1 MSPLH
6 KRGHHVK
13 RVLVTGFDPFDNDTV
28 NPSWESARRVDGW
41 RCDGHEV
48 IARRLPCVFR
58 VVRPLLTAHIDELS
72 PDIVIALGLA
82 GGRLDFSLER
92 VAINV
97 DDARI
102 PDNADDQPID
112 RPCVAGGPA
121 GYFSA
126 LPIKAILRRLRAAG
140 IPASVSN
147 SAGTFVCN
155 HTFYVA
161 RHLAETGRHRF
172 RAGFIHVPYLPDQAA
187 RHPGAAS
194 MSVDT
199 LVAGLKIAIE
209 TTIRVE
215 QDELVAAGAMH

>member
-1 MSPLH
+1 MSPLQ
-6 KRGHHVK
+6 KRGHRVK
-13 RVLVTGFDPFDNDTV
+13 RVLVTGFEPFDNDSV
-28 NPSWESARRVDGW
+28 NPSWEAARRVDGW
-41 RCDGHEV
+41 RCDKHEV
-48 IARRLPCVFR
+48 FARQLPCVFR
-58 VVRPLLTAHIDELS
+58 AVRPLLAKLIKEHS

-82 GGRLDFSLER
+82 GGRVDFSIER

-102 PDNADDQPID
+102 PDNADEQPID
-112 RPCVAGGPA
+112 QPSVAGGPA
-121 GYFSA
+121 AYFST
-126 LPIKAILRRLRAAG
+126 LPIKAMLRRLRAAG

-161 RHLAETGRHRF
+161 RHLAETGRHKF

-187 RHPGAAS
+187 RQPGAAS

-199 LVAGLKIAIE
+199 LVAALKIAIE
-209 TTIRVE
+209 TAIRVE
-215 QDELVAAGAMH
+215 RDELIVAGATH

>member
-1 MSPLH
+1 M
-6 KRGHHVK
+6 K
-13 RVLVTGFDPFDNDTV
+13 RVLVTGFEPFDNDQI
-28 NPSWESARRVDGW
+28 NPSWEMAQRVDGW
-41 RCDGHEV
+41 RCDGYDV
-48 IARRLPCVFR
+48 IARRLPCVYR
-58 VVRPLLTAHIDELS
+58 AIRPQLSALLDELS

-82 GGRLDFSLER
+82 GGRLDMSLER

-112 RPCVAGGPA
+112 RPSVEGGPDA
-121 GYFSA
+121 YFSG

-147 SAGTFVCN
+147 TAGTFVCN
-155 HTFYVA
+155 HTFYMA
-161 RHLAETGRHRF
+161 RHLAESGARGF
-172 RAGFIHVPYLPDQAA
+172 RAGFIHVPYLPEMAA

-194 MSVDT
+194 LSLDT

-209 TTIRVE
+209 TSIRVE
-215 QDELVAAGAMH
+215 HDELVVAGATH

>member
-1 MSPLH
+1 M
-6 KRGHHVK
+6 R
-13 RVLVTGFDPFDNDTV
+13 RVLVTGFEPFENETI
-28 NPSWESARRVDGW
+28 NPSWEAARRVDGW
-41 RCDGHEV
+41 RCDGHEIV
-48 IARRLPCVFR
+48 ARRLPCVYR
-58 VVRPLLTAHIDELS
+58 AIRPQLSALLDELS

-82 GGRLDFSLER
+82 GGRLDVSLER

-112 RPCVAGGPA
+112 RPSVEGAPA
-121 GYFSA
+121 AYFST

-155 HTFYVA
+155 HTFYIA
-161 RHLAETGRHRF
+161 RHLAETARHKF
-172 RAGFIHVPYLPDQAA
+172 RAGFIHVPYLPEQAA
-187 RHPGAAS
+187 HHPGAAS
-194 MSVDT
+194 LSIDT

-209 TTIRVE
+209 TTIHVE
-215 QDELVAAGAMH
+215 HDELVAAGATH

>member
-1 MSPLH
+1 MFSLNL
-6 KRGHHVK
+6 RGHPVT
-13 RVLVTGFDPFDNDTV
+13 RVLVTGFEPFDNEQV
-28 NPSWESARRVDGW
+28 NPSWEAARRVDGW

-48 IARRLPCVFR
+48 VARRLPCVYR
-58 VVRPLLTAHIDELS
+58 AIRPQLSALLDELS

-92 VAINV
+92 IAINV

-112 RPCVAGGPA
+112 RPSVEGGPA
-121 GYFSA
+121 AYFSG

-155 HTFYVA
+155 HTFYIA
-161 RHLAETGRHRF
+161 RHLAETGRRKF
-172 RAGFIHVPYLPDQAA
+172 RAGFIHMPYLPEQAT
-187 RHPGAAS
+187 RQPGVAS
-194 MSVDT
+194 LSVDT

-215 QDELVAAGAMH
+215 QDELVAAGATH

>member
-1 MSPLH
+1 M
-6 KRGHHVK
+6 K
-13 RVLVTGFDPFDNDTV
+13 RVLVTGFEPFDNDSV
-28 NPSWESARRVDGW
+28 NPSWEAAQRVDGW
-41 RCDGHEV
+41 RCEGHEV
-48 IARRLPCVFR
+48 IARRLPCVYR
-58 VVRPLLTAHIDELS
+58 SIRPLLSALLDELK

-82 GGRLDFSLER
+82 GGRVDFSLER

-112 RPCVAGGPA
+112 RPSAQGGPA
-121 GYFSA
+121 AYFTT
-126 LPIKAILRRLRAAG
+126 LPIKAILRRVRAAG

-161 RHLAETGRHRF
+161 RHLAETGRHTF
-172 RAGFIHVPYLPDQAA
+172 RAGFIHVPYLPEQAA
-187 RHPGAAS
+187 RHPGVAS

-199 LVAGLKIAIE
+199 LVAALKIAIE
-209 TTIRVE
+209 TTVRVE
-215 QDELVAAGAMH
+215 QDELVAAGATH

>member
-1 MSPLH
+1 MQ
-6 KRGHHVK
+6 
-13 RVLVTGFDPFDNDTV
+13 RVLVTGFEPFDNASV
-28 NPSWESARRVDGW
+28 NPSWEAAERVDGW
-41 RCDGHEV
+41 RCDGHQV
-48 IARRLPCVFR
+48 VARRLPCVYR
-58 VVRPLLTAHIDELS
+58 SIRPQLSALFDELK

-82 GGRLDFSLER
+82 GGRVDFSLER

-112 RPCVAGGPA
+112 RPSVEGGPA
-121 GYFSA
+121 AYFTT
-126 LPIKAILRRLRAAG
+126 LPIKAILRRVRAAG

-161 RHLAETGRHRF
+161 RHLAETGRRGL
-172 RAGFIHVPYLPDQAA
+172 RAGFIHVPYLPEQAA
-187 RHPGAAS
+187 HYPGVAS
-194 MSVDT
+194 MSVET
-199 LVAGLKIAIE
+199 LVAALKIAIE

-215 QDELVAAGAMH
+215 QDELVVAGATH

>member
-1 MSPLH
+1 M
-6 KRGHHVK
+6 K
-13 RVLVTGFDPFDNDTV
+13 RVLVTGFEPFDNDQV
-28 NPSWESARRVDGW
+28 NPSWEAAQRVDGW
-41 RCDGHEV
+41 RCDGHDIV
-48 IARRLPCVFR
+48 ARRLPCVYR
-58 VVRPLLTAHIDELS
+58 AIRPQLSALLDELS

-112 RPCVAGGPA
+112 RPSVEGGPA
-121 GYFSA
+121 AYFSS

-155 HTFYVA
+155 HTFYIA
-161 RHLAETGRHRF
+161 RHLAETGRRTF
-172 RAGFIHVPYLPDQAA
+172 RTGFIHVPYLPEQAA

-194 MSVDT
+194 LSVDT
-199 LVAGLKIAIE
+199 VLAGLKIAIE
-209 TTIRVE
+209 TSIRVE
-215 QDELVAAGAMH
+215 QDELVAAGAIY